1 MKNCKTRSEHY
12 HYWPD
17 LRAIIIVSGI
27 IIIIIIVSG
36 IIIIIIIVI
45 TS

>member
-1 MKNCKTRSEHY
+1 MKNCKTRHEHY
-12 HYWPD
+12 HYWPY
-17 LRAIIIVSGI
+17 LRAIIIDSGI